1 MGTEL
6 TPADLGTP
14 DEPAV
19 VLPSDTPPEP
29 ASLPSDGGIE
39 KLLAGK
45 FKDQAA
51 LEAGYLELQ
60 KLTNKQG
67 EEVGALR
74 KTKEQLANEEATK
87 LKVGA
92 LEELAT
98 KLLDDGF
105 QESEEFTLKAE
116 QAGVDV
122 RDVKL
127 MAYDKRDNRNKAL
140 EVAGGEETFSQIS
153 EWAKES
159 LTAPEL
165 AQYNAGLASGN
176 TFVIEAVKGRYE
188 KATANVNT
196 EPTIVTGDSGATS
209 SNFYS
214 NLSEYQAD
222 KRSKEY
228 QNSNAVKKAVDD
240 KFNRSFKA
248 GKIS

>member
-1 MGTEL
+1 MGTEI

-14 DEPAV
+14 TEPEV
-19 VLPSDTPPEP
+19 VLPSDAP
-29 ASLPSDGGIE
+29 APAVDAPSDASGQE
-39 KLLAGK
+39 LLAGK
-45 FKDQAA
+45 FKDKDA
-51 LEAGYLELQ
+51 LVNGYLELQ
-60 KLTNKQG
+60 KQSNKQSQEIG
-67 EEVGALR
+67 DLR
-74 KTKEQLANEEATK
+74 KTKETIAKEQDEK
-87 LKVGA
+87 SKSVA
-92 LEELAT
+92 LDELSK
-98 KLLDDGF
+98 KLLDEGF
-105 QESEEFTLKAE
+105 TESEELTLKAE
-116 QAGVDV
+116 EAGLDM
-122 RDVKL
+122 RDIKL
-127 MAYDKRDNRNKAL
+127 NAYDKRDNRNKAL